1 MRRPSPTEKVDRR
14 GTLSLPVTRK
24 RAPRPFA
31 VSGCLGIRP
40 LSSALPLPPPFATF
54 CPLLPHHL
62 GPMVGCPGACCTGC
76 KIGWAFPLMHIPYGP
91 QSAHSPLHFYALCAV
106 VRTFP
111 LYLLP
116 CSPLLSIQSDHSH
129 CAMPQEGQEP
139 CPLSCGSETTGNE
152 FISCGTAPFA
162 TPSPYILLA
171 EVSRGRSWVCT
182 VVHKAHA
189 HHMCTGGLRLSPP
202 SPRFLCDIRLFTA
215 HASPISD
222 AAVGP
227 N

>member
-116 CSPLLSIQSDHSH
+116 CSPLLSIQSEHKLPH
-129 CAMPQEGQEP
+129 HIYCLPKCHVGAAGCAQWCTRPTPIICALAVCAYRRHHLDSCVIFACSRRMHPLFPMP
-139 CPLSCGSETTGNE
+139 PLAQTNDCSVHLP
-152 FISCGTAPFA
+152 IMRGT
-162 TPSPYILLA
+162 
-171 EVSRGRSWVCT
+171 
-182 VVHKAHA
+182 
-189 HHMCTGGLRLSPP
+189 
-202 SPRFLCDIRLFTA
+202 
-215 HASPISD
+215 
-222 AAVGP
+222 
-227 N
+227 